1 MTLPTNA
8 AFLKLSKRAETSARE
23 TLMQT
28 FVDVGPLF
36 TLLSSPDHQI
46 LFGRRGTG
54 KTHALSYLADAR
66 EKAGDV
72 VVLVDLRNIGS
83 NAGLY
88 GDASRPLQE
97 RATGLLIDVLTEIH
111 EALYRHFVTHEDGVD
126 LAEAGPALDA
136 VADAITQVRVVGD
149 VELESNAASTSRQ
162 SAKTSASLGLGKE
175 GPIAE
180 VSADHEL
187 DQSGSHSRSER
198 RRGREHLYVN
208 FGSTGAAFRRLAS
221 LLKSRRFWLL
231 LDEWS
236 SVPVVLQPY
245 LADLLRR
252 SLFPITGMTIKIAAI
267 EQRSEFQIRSEKGDY
282 VGIEV
287 GADASADIS
296 LDDFMV
302 FDNDEERAKA
312 FFRNL
317 ITRHAAAITTGSELE
332 TEVPKDGADL
342 VRQAFTEK
350 RAFEEFVRAAE
361 GVPRDAINI
370 LALAAQRALGEPIS
384 VQHVRVAAKN
394 WYQRDKDNTVA
405 ANERARDLLHWIID
419 TVIGERRA
427 RAFLLRSD
435 AGDDLIDALYDARVL
450 HVLKRS
456 VSTHDQ
462 PGVRYDVY
470 KMDYGCYVDLIATAK
485 APQGLL
491 PFDDETSGTTM
502 KYIDVPPDDYRSI
515 RRAILSLERFH
526 TRAGG

>member
-8 AFLKLSKRAETSARE
+8 AFLKLSRRAEASARE
-23 TLMQT
+23 TLIHT

-36 TLLSSPDHQI
+36 MLINSRDHQI

-54 KTHALSYLADAR
+54 KTHALSYLADSR
-66 EKAGDV
+66 ERDGDV
-72 VVLVDLRNIGS
+72 VVMIDLRNMGS
-83 NAGLY
+83 NGGLY

-97 RATGLLIDVLTEIH
+97 RATGLLMDVLSEIH
-111 EALYRHFVTHEDGVD
+111 EALYQYFVTHDDGID
-126 LAEAGPALDA
+126 LSEAGPALDA
-136 VADAITQVRVVGD
+136 LAEAATQVRVVGN
-149 VELESNAASTSRQ
+149 VERETNSANTRKLSDQERASIAIGAEGATVGLSSAQGQSESIAASQ
-162 SAKTSASLGLGKE
+162 
-175 GPIAE
+175 
-180 VSADHEL
+180 
-187 DQSGSHSRSER
+187 SER
-198 RRGREHLYVN
+198 HRGIERLYVN
-208 FGSTGAAFRRLAS
+208 FGSAGAAFRRLAD
-221 LLKSRRFWLL
+221 LLKGHHLWIL

-252 SLFPITGMTIKIAAI
+252 SMFPLTGITVKIAAI
-267 EQRSEFQIRSEKGDY
+267 EQRSAFQVRSDRGDY

-302 FDNDEERAKA
+302 FDNDEERAKE

-317 ITRHAAAITTGSELE
+317 ITRHAVAVASGTDLE
-332 TEVPKDGADL
+332 EQIPRDGAEL

-350 RAFEEFVRAAE
+350 RAFEEFVRASE

-370 LALAAQRALGEPIS
+370 LALAAQRALGEAIS
-384 VQHVRVAAKN
+384 VQHIRVAAKN
-394 WYQRDKDNTVA
+394 WYQRDKDSAVS
-405 ANERARDLLHWIID
+405 ANETAKRLMHWIID

-427 RAFLLRSD
+427 RAFLLRSNVAD
-435 AGDDLIDALYDARVL
+435 ELIEALYDARVL
-450 HVLKRS
+450 HVLKRG

-462 PGVRYDVY
+462 PGVRFDVY

-491 PFDDETSGTTM
+491 PSDDPSGGTIGF
-502 KYIDVPPDDYRSI
+502 IDVPPDDYRSI
-515 RRAILSLERFH
+515 RRAILSIEKFYE
-526 TRAGG
+526 APDA